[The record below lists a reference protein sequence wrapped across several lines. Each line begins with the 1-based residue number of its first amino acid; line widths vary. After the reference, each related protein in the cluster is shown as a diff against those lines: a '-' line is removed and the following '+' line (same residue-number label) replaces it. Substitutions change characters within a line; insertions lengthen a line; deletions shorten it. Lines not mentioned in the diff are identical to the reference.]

1 MPVEYPSLAELRL
14 RELLD
19 PVTAGVGDVD
29 VALGVDRDAAGI
41 AEPAVAV
48 GAAPPAAQE
57 SAAAR
62 ELLDPV
68 VRGIGDID
76 VVVGVN
82 RDAARI
88 VEALPRAFPVAQL
101 AVV

>member
-41 AEPAVAV
+41 TEPAVAV
-48 GAAPPAAQE
+48 GAAPPASQE
-57 SAAAR
+57 SVSYKHLTQPTIAK
-62 ELLDPV
+62 V
-68 VRGIGDID
+68 
-76 VVVGVN
+76 
-82 RDAARI
+82 
-88 VEALPRAFPVAQL
+88 
-101 AVV
+101 

>member
-48 GAAPPAAQE
+48 GGAPQLRRIRP
-57 SAAAR
+57 R
-62 ELLDPV
+62 L
-68 VRGIGDID
+68 
-76 VVVGVN
+76 VN
-82 RDAARI
+82 FSIR
-88 VEALPRAFPVAQL
+88 LF
-101 AVV
+101 AVSVT